1 MKLVRSL
8 IATGLFCLVLGLT
21 YILHIKYLSV
31 DVIFYAAI
39 VDGVI
44 AAVATATILFVYP
57 YFQALN
63 LFERGQLLI
72 IWLLLGYSFAISIP
86 TVIDRSL
93 SFYILEKLQQRG
105 GGIRLDG
112 FEKVFTNEYLREHRL
127 MDVRLTE
134 QQESG
139 TLQVID
145 GCIKLT
151 GKGESI
157 ATFSRLFRQH
167 LLPKRRLLMGQY
179 TDELTDPFRNSIEA
193 PGYSCD

>member
-1 MKLVRSL
+1 MKLMRSL

-21 YILHIKYLSV
+21 YLLHIKYLSV
-31 DVIFYAAI
+31 NVVFYAAI
-39 VDGVI
+39 IDGVI
-44 AAVATATILFVYP
+44 AVAVTATALLLFS
-57 YFQALN
+57 YFQVLN

-72 IWLLLGYSFAISIP
+72 IWLLLGYCFAISIP

-105 GGIRLDG
+105 GGIRLDS
-112 FEKVFTNEYLREHRL
+112 FEKVFTNEYVREHRL

-145 GCIKLT
+145 GCVKLT
-151 GKGESI
+151 RKGESI

-167 LLPKRRLLMGQY
+167 LLPKKRLLMGRY